1 MNRSNTYA
9 KLRAMQLHIARTL
22 GVPVDYTI
30 AENQTPPK
38 RNGGRS
44 TFKQNR
50 RAQIKANN
58 R

>member
-1 MNRSNTYA
+1 MNISNPYA
-9 KLRAMQLHIARTL
+9 KLRAMQLQIASQTNSF
-22 GVPVDYTI
+22 PIFTI
-30 AENQTPPK
+30 AENQAPSK